1 VTATELSFRDGTA
14 TDLRETF
21 AMSER
26 TVYDA
31 AARQGIVPPDRPP
44 TDAQIRGDW
53 RRQRGLIEFLAARP
67 GGRYLICE
75 EGGEAVAYAR
85 VVPFADVEEL
95 TELMVRPDHQGVG
108 VGGSLLERCWPGDP
122 SLDAGRLV
130 IAAGAPADLTL
141 YTRFGVTPVAGHW
154 HMRLRTERYLEAR
167 AAEGEDP
174 GSASAHVLEPEHAVA
189 EWSRLEAGAIG
200 RSRPELHRFFARERF
215 CLACV
220 DESTGEAAGL
230 CWVSTDGDIGPAV
243 GASERALVPVVV
255 AALDRVAR
263 GQEPDHLSVFTTTV
277 ARRLLGRL
285 RGLGFHVWWPS
296 WIMSSRDLPGLDRYA
311 PTRPPHVL

>member
-1 VTATELSFRDGTA
+1 VTATELSFRDGNA
-14 TDLRETF
+14 ADLRETF

-26 TVYDA
+26 TVYEA
-31 AARQGIVPPDRPP
+31 AARQGILPPDRPP

-75 EGGEAVAYAR
+75 DGGEPVGYAR
-85 VVPFADVEEL
+85 VVPLADVEEL
-95 TELMVRPDHQGVG
+95 TELMVTPDHQGTG
-108 VGGSLLERCWPGDP
+108 VGHALLERCWPDEP
-122 SLDAGRLV
+122 AQDSERLV

-167 AAEGEDP
+167 AAEGEDAGDAP
-174 GSASAHVLEPEHAVA
+174 AHVLEPKHAVA
-189 EWSRLEAGAIG
+189 EWSRLEPGAIG
-200 RSRPELHRFFARERF
+200 RHRLELHRFFARERF
-215 CLACV
+215 CLACL
-220 DESTGEAAGL
+220 DESSGEASGV

-243 GASERALVPVVV
+243 GASGCALVSVVL

-263 GQEPDHLSVFTTTV
+263 GKEPDHLSVFTTTA
-277 ARRLLGRL
+277 ARGLLTRL
-285 RGLGFHVWWPS
+285 RNLGFRVWWPS
-296 WIMSSRDLPGLDRYA
+296 WILCSRDLPGLDRYA